1 MALVVAP
8 PLANDVSD
16 INIVQRMSSGAV
28 NLTQVTSM
36 VGQGPIPQTD
46 GESLT
51 RLEDE
56 AQTQACCEERDAC
69 DYDRTVN
76 DHEANDRRGNRVS

>member
-1 MALVVAP
+1 MVAP
-8 PLANDVSD
+8 PLANDVSN

-46 GESLT
+46 GESLA

-56 AQTQACCEERDAC
+56 AQTHECCEERDAC
-69 DYDRTVN
+69 DYGRTLD
-76 DHEANDRRGNRVS
+76 DHDVNDRRGNRVS